1 MTGVEFAEQCPVRV
15 DNSIRAV
22 SINGSTLAIG
32 VGKVVQLRHV
42 ETGEEIR
49 TLQGHTDNVNSV
61 CFSADGL
68 TLASG
73 SSDKTVR
80 LWSTETGQEIKALQG
95 HTSSV
100 FSVCF
105 SADGLTLASGSD
117 DKTVRLW
124 STETGQEIKA
134 LQGHTEGVN
143 SVCFSA
149 DGLTLA
155 SGSSDKTVRL
165 WSIPDQQDAH
175 DGHCSPSD
183 YEWSSGPY
191 SAGLTAKGCNLQ
203 HCAGLGEA
211 KQRLLRY
218 FGAADQPCAV
228 P

>member
-15 DNSIRAV
+15 DNNITAV

-80 LWSTETGQEIKALQG
+80 LWS
-95 HTSSV
+95 
-100 FSVCF
+100 
-105 SADGLTLASGSD
+105 
-117 DKTVRLW
+117 
-124 STETGQEIKA
+124 
-134 LQGHTEGVN
+134 
-143 SVCFSA
+143 
-149 DGLTLA
+149 
-155 SGSSDKTVRL
+155 
-165 WSIPDQQDAH
+165 IPDQQDAH

-191 SAGLTAKGCNLQ
+191 FAGLTAKGCNLQ

-218 FGAADQPCAV
+218 FGATDGNLL
-228 P
+228 